1 MKPEEFCSGVKI
13 LLERM
18 QTNPEDFELHEYNPA
33 NMTEV
38 RGRFYEFAKYME
50 NIVTG
55 MNKQA
60 TLEAWKEWHMLTRAE
75 HNALIEGFKAMRRNK
90 FDCDIVTRL
99 MDADYEKRQ
108 RDAIEEMRQS
118 QRAMMQNAVLR
129 GAGIGAQ
136 GAQNNITSI
145 SPLMNGGT
153 VTLTT
158 SQSNGTSGGFFSGL
172 ANSLGMK

>member
-18 QTNPEDFELHEYNPA
+18 KTNPEDFEMLDYNPA

-75 HNALIEGFKAMRRNK
+75 HNALIEGFKVMRRNK

-118 QRAMMQNAVLR
+118 QLAMMQNAVLR
-129 GAGIGAQ
+129 TSPL
-136 GAQNNITSI
+136 QNNII
-145 SPLMNGGT
+145 SANPMIAGGM
-153 VTLTT
+153 VTTT
-158 SQSNGTSGGFFSGL
+158 QSNSTSGGFFSGL